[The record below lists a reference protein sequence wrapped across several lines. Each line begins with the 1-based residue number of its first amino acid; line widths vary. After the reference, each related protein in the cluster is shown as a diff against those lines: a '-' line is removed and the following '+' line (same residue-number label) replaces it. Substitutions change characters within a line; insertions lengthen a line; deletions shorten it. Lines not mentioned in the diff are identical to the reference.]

1 MEASGRVYQPEGV
14 DLSFIVERDVCACLF
29 VCLLVFA
36 IVVGFPLGPF
46 SE

>member
-29 VCLLVFA
+29 VCLLVFCYCSRLSFRS
-36 IVVGFPLGPF
+36 IF
-46 SE
+46 